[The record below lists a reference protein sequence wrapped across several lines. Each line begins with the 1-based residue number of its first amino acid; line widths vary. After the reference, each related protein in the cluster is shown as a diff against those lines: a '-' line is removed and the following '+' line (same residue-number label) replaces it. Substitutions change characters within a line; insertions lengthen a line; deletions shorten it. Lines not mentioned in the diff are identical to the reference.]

1 MKIGVLSAFRRSL
14 DTFRNRVVACAAFW
28 RSINILGNRKDGGRT
43 FTILFVPHDHAP
55 MKRYRFRRSLVYFTL
70 LVTVVLMTAG
80 ILFPHFFLKAA
91 TQVQQM
97 EDLARERQELLDA
110 RQDFE
115 TTIGGLRNQVQAFQ
129 IQANKFALMAG
140 LEDLPNEDIA
150 AGSPGR
156 VYGMGVSNP
165 SSLDSLKGELSVLG
179 DQTKVLRE
187 NYEVIA
193 EALQKQTAMLD
204 STPSLKP
211 VKGMLGHGYGWRKDP
226 FTGLR
231 DFHPGIDIVA
241 NRGTMVFSPAD
252 ALVTKVG
259 RMGGYGNVVFL
270 SHGNGITTRY
280 GHLET
285 ISVKVGD
292 KLKRGE
298 KVGLVGSTGRSTGP
312 HLHYEVLVH
321 NQKVNPLHYI
331 IQEFRRF

>member
-1 MKIGVLSAFRRSL
+1 MR
-14 DTFRNRVVACAAFW
+14 
-28 RSINILGNRKDGGRT
+28 NRKDTGRS

-70 LVTVVLMTAG
+70 LVAFVLITAG
-80 ILFPHFFLKAA
+80 ILFPHYFLKAA
-91 TQVQQM
+91 TQAQQM

-110 RQDFE
+110 REDFE
-115 TTIGGLRNQVQAFQ
+115 TTIGGLREQVQVFQ
-129 IQANKFALMAG
+129 IQAKKFALMAG
-140 LEDLPNEDIA
+140 LEDLPNQDIA
-150 AGSPGR
+150 AGSSGR
-156 VYGMGVSNP
+156 VNRMGVRHP
-165 SSLDSLKGELSVLG
+165 SSLASLKGELSVLG
-179 DQTKVLRE
+179 DQTKVLQE
-187 NYEVIA
+187 NYQMIA
-193 EALQKQTAMLD
+193 EALQNQTAMLD

-241 NRGTMVFSPAD
+241 NRGTAVFSPAD
-252 ALVTKVG
+252 GIITKTG

-280 GHLET
+280 GHLDT
-285 ISVKVGD
+285 LSVKVGD
-292 KLKRGE
+292 KLKRGD
-298 KVGLVGSTGRSTGP
+298 KIGLVGSTGRSTGP